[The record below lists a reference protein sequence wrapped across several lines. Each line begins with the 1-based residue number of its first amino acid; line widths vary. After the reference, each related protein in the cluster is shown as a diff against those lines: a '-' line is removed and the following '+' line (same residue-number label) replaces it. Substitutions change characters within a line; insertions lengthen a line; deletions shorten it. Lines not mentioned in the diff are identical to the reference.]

1 MNPLVKE
8 VRHNPLLWLL
18 AFVALVF
25 ATVYFLT
32 EVQLLLAAIA
42 AYRPWSRG
50 AALLNQTVRP
60 GGIRT

>member
-25 ATVYFLT
+25 ASVYFLT
-32 EVQLLLAAIA
+32 EVPLLLGVVG
-42 AYRPWSRG
+42 AYRRWFARMPAPTPTV
-50 AALLNQTVRP
+50 AAA
-60 GGIRT
+60 

>member
-25 ATVYFLT
+25 ASVYFLT
-32 EVQLLLAAIA
+32 EVPLLLAAIA
-42 AYRPWSRG
+42 AYRIWSRG
-50 AALLNQTVRP
+50 AAMLTQKARP